1 MKHLILVLLSA
12 LSLNLAQAQCNGFF
26 PMKEKVK
33 YQYDHFDK
41 KEKLSLRTTQ
51 TLKDVKGSG
60 NSMTAIMVQEM
71 IDVKKEKII
80 ATTESDWA
88 CEGGTLHFEINQMS
102 FDNPQQSNA
111 ASGMTMDVTG
121 DKMDVPSDF
130 EVGQK
135 LKDLTYNVK
144 MTMSGMSLMNR
155 TFKITDRKVE
165 TTEQVTT
172 PAGTFECYKVT
183 YKTSSQGGIGSGT
196 VKSVSWFAKNVG
208 MVKTE
213 TFSESD
219 KLISRQ
225 ILSKIEK

>member
-1 MKHLILVLLSA
+1 M
-12 LSLNLAQAQCNGFF
+12 AQAQCNDFF

-51 TLKDVKGSG
+51 TLKNIKGSG
-60 NSMTAIMVQEM
+60 NSMTATMVQEV

-80 ATTESDWA
+80 ATTESEWA

-102 FDNPQQSNA
+102 LDNVQQSNA
-111 ASGMTMDVTG
+111 ASGMTMEVTG
-121 DKMDVPSDF
+121 DKMDIPSDF

-135 LKDLTYNVK
+135 LKDLTYNLK
-144 MTMSGMSLMNR
+144 MAMSGMSLMNR

-165 TTEQVTT
+165 TKEPVTT
-172 PAGTFECYKVT
+172 PAGTFECYKMT
-183 YKTSSQGGIGSGT
+183 YKTTSTGGIGSGT
-196 VKSVSWFAKNVG
+196 LKSVSWFAKNVG

-213 TFSESD
+213 TFSEND
-219 KLISRQ
+219 KLMSRQ
-225 ILSKIEK
+225 VLSKIEK